1 MRKLVVFLFVLLVLT
16 VGLGLYV
23 RRELHVPGS
32 PAEGLTIEIPRGLG
46 AREVVGLLKEK
57 NVIDNRYVALA
68 YIFLGGTRHRLQAGE
83 YLFDHPQT
91 IPEVVNKL
99 VSGQVYLHK
108 FTVPEGLTVEATAQ
122 KWQEQG
128 IADGN
133 ADGFIAHVESH
144 NPHILMIQPEVR
156 RAIMKEH
163 LRLGGPS

>member
-1 MRKLVVFLFVLLVLT
+1 MRKLVVFLFVFLVLT

-83 YLFDHPQT
+83 YLFRSEEHTSELQSRVD
-91 IPEVVNKL
+91 L
-99 VSGQVYLHK
+99 VC
-108 FTVPEGLTVEATAQ
+108 
-122 KWQEQG
+122 
-128 IADGN
+128 
-133 ADGFIAHVESH
+133 
-144 NPHILMIQPEVR
+144 
-156 RAIMKEH
+156 
-163 LRLGGPS
+163 RL